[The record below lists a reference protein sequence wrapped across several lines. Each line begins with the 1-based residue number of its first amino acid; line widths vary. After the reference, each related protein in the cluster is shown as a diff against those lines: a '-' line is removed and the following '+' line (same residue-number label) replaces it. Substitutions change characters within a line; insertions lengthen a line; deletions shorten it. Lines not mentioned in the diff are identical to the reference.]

1 MTTLIDQPVD
11 VTGVTARQVRRQ
23 RVSRSLG
30 PWLLLLP
37 AIIVLAIGLG
47 IPLVRQCIMAF
58 QHYGRAQQFGQP
70 ATFNGVDNFRAVFT
84 DPDVWAVVIRS
95 LAFCAV
101 NVIVTMLIATA
112 IALLMTRISTTPR
125 IVLQICLLLAWAMPV
140 IAAMTVWQWL
150 FDTSYGVINWTLVH
164 LGLSG
169 FDQHNWLIN
178 PLSFFFVA
186 TVIVVWMSVPFVVF
200 TLYAALTQVS
210 DEMLEASALDGASG
224 MQRLRYIIYPT
235 IRPVISIVVLLQI
248 VWDLRVF
255 AQINY
260 LQGVGGTVSET
271 NLLGTFIYQLGVGN
285 SNYGV
290 ASALALLVLLMTL
303 IISSGYIR
311 SLLKEA
317 KA

>member
-1 MTTLIDQPVD
+1 MTTLTEQPLPLAD
-11 VTGVTARQVRRQ
+11 STTKPVRR
-23 RVSRSLG
+23 RRASRSLG
-30 PWLLLLP
+30 PLLLLVP
-37 AIIVLAIGLG
+37 AIAVLVVGLG

-58 QHYGRAQQFGQP
+58 QKYGRAQQFGKP
-70 ATFNGVDNFRAVFT
+70 AEFNGLDNFRTVFT
-84 DPDVWAVVIRS
+84 DPDVWAVVVRS

-101 NVIVTMLIATA
+101 NVAVTMLIATA
-112 IALLMTRISTTPR
+112 VALLMTRITTIPR
-125 IVLQICLLLAWAMPV
+125 IILQVCLLLAWAMPV

-150 FDTSYGVINWTLVH
+150 FDTSYGVINWVLVH
-164 LGLSG
+164 LGFSG

-210 DEMLEASALDGASG
+210 DEMLEAASLDGATG
-224 MQRLRYIIYPT
+224 MQRLRFIIYPT
-235 IRPVISIVVLLQI
+235 IRPVVSIIMLLQI

-260 LQGVGGTVSET
+260 LQGVGGTVEET

>member
-1 MTTLIDQPVD
+1 MTTLTEQPLPLAD
-11 VTGVTARQVRRQ
+11 SKPKPVRR
-23 RVSRSLG
+23 RRASRSLG
-30 PWLLLLP
+30 PLLMLIP
-37 AIIVLAIGLG
+37 AVAVLVVGLG

-58 QHYGRAQQFGQP
+58 QKYGRAQQFGKP
-70 ATFNGVDNFRAVFT
+70 AEFNGLDNFRTVFT
-84 DPDVWAVVIRS
+84 DPDVWAVVARS

-101 NVIVTMLIATA
+101 NVAVTMLIATA
-112 IALLMTRISTTPR
+112 VALLMTRITTTPR
-125 IVLQICLLLAWAMPV
+125 IILQVCLLLAWAMPV

-164 LGLSG
+164 LGFSG

-200 TLYAALTQVS
+200 TFYAALTQVS
-210 DEMLEASALDGASG
+210 EEMLEAASLDGASG
-224 MQRLRYIIYPT
+224 MQRLRFIVYPT
-235 IRPVISIVVLLQI
+235 IRPVVSIIMLLQI

-260 LQGVGGTVSET
+260 LQGVGGTVEET

-290 ASALALLVLLMTL
+290 ASALALLVLVLTL